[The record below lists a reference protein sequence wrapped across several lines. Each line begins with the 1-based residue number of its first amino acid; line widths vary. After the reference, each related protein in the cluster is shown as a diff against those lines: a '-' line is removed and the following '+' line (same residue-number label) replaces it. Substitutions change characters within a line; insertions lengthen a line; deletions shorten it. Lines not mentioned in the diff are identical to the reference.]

1 MKSCAACMS
10 GARALG
16 LTTSHYPFHF
26 ISMARSTGVLRAHA
40 HLAHH
45 AICILYYFT
54 LLRPFPIVSMPVSSL
69 VRHTSFCNP
78 RRRRVSP
85 TAPLDMPLAQGH
97 LGAHFW
103 LRHTSQVCS
112 LGWHGRQAAC
122 RRALAQTGVAI
133 VVGGTIVMCPGTR
146 PCCYLWAVQEALP
159 CGLLDFSPRG
169 GTGIAVK
176 DAACP
181 GDAAGCDC
189 ATLQGPLE
197 QRVIKWSGTPS

>member
-1 MKSCAACMS
+1 MICLVPTGISCGFRTHHMHGYVGTLQPLLLWTCPLHRDILGRTFGSDTPPKSAAWGGM
-10 GARALG
+10 GGKPPA
-16 LTTSHYPFHF
+16 
-26 ISMARSTGVLRAHA
+26 GVPSLRQ
-40 HLAHH
+40 
-45 AICILYYFT
+45 
-54 LLRPFPIVSMPVSSL
+54 VSS
-69 VRHTSFCNP
+69 TK
-78 RRRRVSP
+78 
-85 TAPLDMPLAQGH
+85 T
-97 LGAHFW
+97 
-103 LRHTSQVCS
+103 
-112 LGWHGRQAAC
+112 
-122 RRALAQTGVAI
+122 
-133 VVGGTIVMCPGTR
+133 VGGGTR